1 MRKLILA
8 AAILAIAGIAPCFAR
23 AGHGHGHGLGHRSG
37 HHSRMHGPSRDA
49 LSAPANSSVP
59 PSLSSDPGVTGGAP
73 LPSRRKSRSANTPAP
88 APENL
93 DTEDAKLDQR
103 IKSICRG
110 C

>member
-8 AAILAIAGIAPCFAR
+8 AAILAIAGIAPCLAR
-23 AGHGHGHGLGHRSG
+23 GGHGHRHGHGLR
-37 HHSRMHGPSRDA
+37 HHSRIHGPSRDA
-49 LSAPANSSVP
+49 LSAPADPSVP
-59 PSLSSDPGVTGGAP
+59 PALSSNAGFTGSAA
-73 LPSRRKSRSANTPAP
+73 LPSRRKARSVNTPARAR